1 MSPTPP
7 PSSSASSASSPP
19 NPAGSSSPAAAYLS
33 HPRFN
38 QTHTFP
44 ASPTHPE
51 LQISYADVGRQP
63 SPSTSSDDIP
73 TVLFIPGMFA
83 TRFSAVWLHPIAE
96 RSGVRVVVVDR
107 YVLSLLEWLLF
118 ISLEEFGDLWI
129 W

>member
-1 MSPTPP
+1 MSAPP
-7 PSSSASSASSPP
+7 PSSSFASSLPTTTST
-19 NPAGSSSPAAAYLS
+19 SSPAVTYLS

-51 LQISYADVGRQP
+51 LQLSYADVGRQP
-63 SPSTSSDDIP
+63 SPSISSDDIP

-83 TRFSAVWLHPIAE
+83 TRFSAVWLHHIAE
-96 RSGVRVVVVDR
+96 RSGARVVVVDR
-107 YVLSLLEWLLF
+107 YVLSLFEWLLF
-118 ISLEEFGDLWI
+118 ISLKEFGDLWI